1 MTHQPLCTFVGIDVA
16 ADSFVASIY
25 TGINATEAPRTAA
38 FANDQDGFE
47 VFAEWLSTHGARL
60 DCSII
65 CLEDTGVYSEA
76 LCHDIYRRG
85 LPLAVEDPLRVQ
97 RAFKTSANKTDPT
110 DAQQI
115 AEYAYRYED
124 QLRFWEPPEAIVEHV
139 RVLLRAREQFSRD
152 LVAKKNLLKTT
163 RRKEVRTPFA
173 EEMLE
178 ASIRELKAK
187 TRRIRDEIWR
197 LVRTDRQLTETMM
210 LLRSIPGVGPVLSA
224 HLLVTTNAFQRT
236 PTSRQLAAFIG
247 ICPYKHQSG
256 TSVQKQATS
265 RRYGPPVLRK
275 LLYLAALTLKKYVP
289 RFEHYYLRKRAEGK
303 PPKLIL
309 NNMANKL
316 VRIIC
321 AVLRDRQPYYETHR
335 SVNPNLLQAG

>member
-1 MTHQPLCTFVGIDVA
+1 MPRKLREPLPSRATKTASRCSPSGSPLTARGWIA
-16 ADSFVASIY
+16 ASSAWRIPAS
-25 TGINATEAPRTAA
+25 TLRRSATTSTAEAYPSR
-38 FANDQDGFE
+38 
-47 VFAEWLSTHGARL
+47 WRIRSAR
-60 DCSII
+60 
-65 CLEDTGVYSEA
+65 E
-76 LCHDIYRRG
+76 
-85 LPLAVEDPLRVQ
+85 

-124 QLRFWEPPEAIVEHV
+124 KLRFWEPPKAIVEHV

-152 LVAKKNLLKTT
+152 LVAKKNLLKTMH
-163 RRKEVRTPFA
+163 RKAVRTPFA

-247 ICPYKHQSG
+247 ICPYEHQSG
-256 TSVQKQATS
+256 TSVQKKATS
-265 RRYGPPVLRK
+265 RRYGPPILRK

-309 NNMANKL
+309 NNVANKL